1 MAESGLR
8 RRAAI
13 DPKRTLVGCAVM
25 SEPDRVPTRL
35 EALSPPEYRRSR
47 LPPRTRAHPGLTSDL
62 EAPQGAD
69 VHTAGRLT
77 RRETSAESLARS
89 AASCR
94 QSCSLELSAG
104 QQNGAPTLARSSRC
118 LFRLV
123 GRRNSW
129 TMRHVPGIEI
139 VYSVLLWYPV
149 PRCLDFAKIGR
160 AHV

>member
-77 RRETSAESLARS
+77 RRETSAESLAR
-89 AASCR
+89 AAESCH
-94 QSCSLELSAG
+94 QSCSLALRSGKHKA
-104 QQNGAPTLARSSRC
+104 APHLARSRRSH
-118 LFRLV
+118 FPLV
-123 GRRNSW
+123 WRRE
-129 TMRHVPGIEI
+129 P
-139 VYSVLLWYPV
+139 
-149 PRCLDFAKIGR
+149 
-160 AHV
+160 